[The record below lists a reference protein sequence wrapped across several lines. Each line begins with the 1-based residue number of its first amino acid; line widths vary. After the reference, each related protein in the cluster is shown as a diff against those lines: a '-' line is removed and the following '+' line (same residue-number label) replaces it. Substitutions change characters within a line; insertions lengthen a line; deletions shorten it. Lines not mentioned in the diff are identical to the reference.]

1 MGRKGRSLWLML
13 LEQLREVEGRILAA
27 CQRGGRS
34 RSDVQLLLASKKV
47 AAPRLLELPLSPPP
61 VLGENTVQE
70 LLAKQKQLEGKPF
83 RWHFIGHLQSN
94 KVKDLIGRCDLIHS
108 VDRFSLAQEIS
119 KRSAQKNLT
128 TNILVEI
135 NTSGETSKSG
145 APPDQALTLI
155 RQISMLPNILVK
167 GLMTIAENTEDEAC
181 VRNNFR
187 ALKALYLAIKKENLE
202 KVQMTELS
210 MGMSQ
215 DFEWAIE
222 EGATLVRIGS
232 LIFGERS

>member
-1 MGRKGRSLWLML
+1 MGRKRRSLWIML
-13 LEQLREVEGRILAA
+13 LERLREVEARIHAA
-27 CQRGGRS
+27 CQRSGRA
-34 RSDVQLLLASKKV
+34 REDVQLLLASKKV
-47 AAPRLLELPLSPPP
+47 TAPRLLELSLSPPP

-128 TNILVEI
+128 TTILVEI

-145 APPDQALTLI
+145 TPPDQALTLL
-155 RQISMLPNILVK
+155 RQISMLPNIFVK
-167 GLMTIAENTEDEAC
+167 GLMTIAENTQNE
-181 VRNNFR
+181 VRVRTNFR
-187 ALKALYLAIKKENLE
+187 TLKALSLALQKETLAN
-202 KVQMTELS
+202 VQMTELS